1 MAMFDKHK
9 SSKQAPTRT
18 PDHTVTPKAPSMSTG
33 SGATPAKVAMIGQG
47 ITIAGDITA
56 DTDLKVDGHV
66 QGRVIQST
74 KCVEIGESGQVAA
87 NIKANVVKIG
97 GEVSGDIAGV
107 EKVTITRTGRVQGNV
122 IAPRVVLEDGSLFR
136 GSIEMNPA
144 PAAEKKAAPAK
155 PATADAGA
163 NKPKVA
169 SAAPAKAAASGSAR
183 KEPGLTLKSG

>member
-1 MAMFDKHK
+1 
-9 SSKQAPTRT
+9 
-18 PDHTVTPKAPSMSTG
+18 MSAS

-66 QGRVIQST
+66 QGRIIQSS
-74 KCVEIGESGQVAA
+74 KCVEIGESGHVAA

-144 PAAEKKAAPAK
+144 PAVEKKAAATK
-155 PATADAGA
+155 PATAGASA

-169 SAAPAKAAASGSAR
+169 SAAPAQAAASGSAR

>member
-1 MAMFDKHK
+1 
-9 SSKQAPTRT
+9 
-18 PDHTVTPKAPSMSTG
+18 MSTG

-155 PATADAGA
+155 PATAETGTPAVDS
-163 NKPKVA
+163 A
-169 SAAPAKAAASGSAR
+169 SPEGGTRTPRVSAVR
-183 KEPGLTLKSG
+183 PGCAIELCGMVP